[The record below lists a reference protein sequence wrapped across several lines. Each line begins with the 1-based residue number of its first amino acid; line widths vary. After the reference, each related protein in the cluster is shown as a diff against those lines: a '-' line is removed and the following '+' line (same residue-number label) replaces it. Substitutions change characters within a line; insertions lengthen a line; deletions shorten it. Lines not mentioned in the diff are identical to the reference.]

1 MTLATFLPPI
11 PRPPNDPTWVT
22 LDPMLGW
29 RSALLDKATLTEP
42 EQLLQ
47 LAIAA
52 GGRSLTEASGSFG
65 GIVPLANVAVA
76 DDGGVYLL
84 DRTTALVQC
93 FDPCTCT
100 FVAIPGLGGVGTGGR
115 QFTNPS
121 AMALVQGNLLIADT
135 GNARV
140 VVVSAHEYVL
150 RGTLVP
156 PASANLANPW
166 TPVAVV
172 GDQWGG
178 IFVADPA
185 NGCIHRFGRGGMWHT
200 AFTGLGAVRYLAMDC
215 ANRLYVAIDGESDV
229 RVLSGHGKELERV
242 SDVPTIAHRFGAVP
256 FRVDKN
262 GALDF
267 SPACGAF
274 DGTGAVLPNGAVPDV
289 VKYEKTGSYLSQPL
303 DSRIYRCQWHRV
315 ILCGEIPAGT
325 SVFVST
331 YTAEVPLPTDDIL
344 ALPDEAWQTNQLAR
358 GVSGEWDCL
367 VRSGGGRYLWL
378 KLDLN
383 GGSSVTPCLGRVTV
397 EFPRISLR
405 RYLPA
410 VFGED
415 PIGADFTDRL
425 LSIFDTTLRGIESA
439 LDTQASLFD
448 PMSTPS
454 TQDPTTGVDFLS
466 WLASWVGI
474 TLDRQWPEA
483 KRRAF
488 LRLAPKLYDVRGTR
502 NGMWKILLLYL
513 GVETPKTGKERWART
528 SGCGCGC
535 GGSKRGV
542 ARCTPKPLN
551 CAPPPPRRAWQP
563 PPLILEHYQLRRWLF
578 VGSARL
584 GDQAVLWGRSIV
596 NRSQLNEGAQ
606 ADCSQ
611 LIMTQDPYHDPFYVY
626 ASKFT
631 VFVPASAGRTAQQR
645 KSLATLLAGESPA
658 HTQYT
663 VEYVKPRFRIGVQS
677 MIGLDAV
684 VGRYP
689 SGGVTVGTSTL
700 SRGTVLGESPDG
712 LGADGRPHPSMRIG
726 SRSQIGST
734 TRLD

>member
-1 MTLATFLPPI
+1 MTLATLLPPI

-22 LDPMLGW
+22 LDPVLGW
-29 RSALLDKATLTEP
+29 RDALLDKVMLTEP
-42 EQLLQ
+42 ERLLQ

-52 GGRSLTEASGSFG
+52 GGRSLTEASGSLG
-65 GIVPLANVAVA
+65 GIVPPSNVAVA
-76 DDGGVYLL
+76 NDGDVYLL
-84 DRTTALVQC
+84 DTTSALIKK
-93 FDPCTCT
+93 FDACTCT
-100 FVAIPGLGGVGTGGR
+100 FLTIPGLGGVGTRAR

-140 VVVSAHEYVL
+140 TVISTHEYIL
-150 RGTLVP
+150 RGAFVP
-156 PASANLANPW
+156 PASANLATAW

-172 GDQWGG
+172 GDQWGR

-185 NGCIHRFGRGGMWHT
+185 NGCIHRFGRSGMWHT
-200 AFTGLGAVRYLAMDC
+200 AFMGLGAVRHLAMDC
-215 ANRLYVAIDGESDV
+215 ANRLYVVIDGESDI
-229 RVLSGHGKELERV
+229 RVLSGHGTELERV
-242 SDVPTIAHRFGAVP
+242 SDVSKIAHRFGPLP

-262 GALDF
+262 GALDY
-267 SPACGAF
+267 SPTCGAF
-274 DGTGAVLPNGAVPDV
+274 DSTGAVLANGAIADV
-289 VKYEKTGSYLSQPL
+289 IKYEKTGTYLSEPL

-315 ILCGEIPAGT
+315 TLCGEIPAGT
-325 SVFVST
+325 SVFIST
-331 YTAEVPLPTDDIL
+331 YTAEVQLPTDDL
-344 ALPDEAWQTNQLAR
+344 LTLPDDAWQTNQVAR

-378 KLDLN
+378 RLELN
-383 GGSSVTPCLGRVTV
+383 GGNSATPCLGRVTV
-397 EFPRISLR
+397 EFPRVSLR
-405 RYLPA
+405 RFLPG

-415 PIGADFTDRL
+415 PIGADFTDRF
-425 LSIFDTTLRGIESA
+425 LSIFDTTFRSIEST

-454 TQDPTTGVDFLS
+454 ASDPTTGVDFLS

-502 NGMWKILLLYL
+502 NGLWKVLLLYL
-513 GVETPKTGKERWART
+513 GMEIPSARKCW
-528 SGCGCGC
+528 CGCGE
-535 GGSKRGV
+535 SQKKHGV
-542 ARCTPKPLN
+542 QRCTPKPLN
-551 CAPPPPRRAWQP
+551 CAPPPPKRAWQP

-578 VGSARL
+578 VGSGRL

-611 LIMTQDPYHDPFYVY
+611 LIMTQDPYRDPFHVY

-631 VFVPASAGRTAQQR
+631 VFVPACVGQTAQQR
-645 KSLATLLAGESPA
+645 KSLMTLLAGESPA

-689 SGGVTVGTSTL
+689 SSGVTVGQATL
-700 SRGTVLGESPDG
+700 DRGTVLGESPDG
-712 LGADGRPHPSMRIG
+712 LGPDGRPHPSMRIG